1 MKNDINEFDRENSL
15 LYNSS
20 NLDELSSIRIILTK
34 SLRDNITKNIEFILS
49 IENYSESVD
58 KKMKKVF
65 ELLNDKDDSTIK
77 LYVINNLLNDIK
89 NDLIT
94 KRKKL
99 SKCL

>member
-20 NLDELSSIRIILTK
+20 NLNELSSIRIILTK
-34 SLRDNITKNIEFILS
+34 ALKDNITKNIEFILS

-65 ELLNDKDDSTIK
+65 ELLNDKDNSTIK

-99 SKCL
+99 K

>member
-34 SLRDNITKNIEFILS
+34 ALKDNITKNIEFILS

-65 ELLNDKDDSTIK
+65 ELLNDKDNSTIK

-99 SKCL
+99 K

>member
-99 SKCL
+99 K